1 MFTYLKE
8 VFALHVKEQL
18 LNLKPYQPGKP
29 IEEVKKEFN
38 LSKVVKLASNENPYG
53 CSPKAKQAIVDELEQ
68 LAIYPDGYS
77 ALLRTKLADHLGVQE
92 EQLIFGN
99 GSDEIVQIICRALLN
114 QETNTVMAAPTFPQY
129 KHNAVIEGAQIREV
143 PLVEGHHDLDAML
156 KQIDEKTTVVWVCT
170 PNNPTGTY
178 INRENLLDF
187 INKVPKHVLIVVDE
201 AYFEYVVADDY
212 PQTIEWINDYPNLMI
227 LRTFSKAYGL
237 AALRVGYGIGNTELI
252 RKIEPAR
259 EPFNTSRV
267 AQAAAIAALD
277 DAEFVAECRE
287 KNKKGLKQFYDFCE
301 ELGLEYY
308 QSEGNFILINFN
320 RDSDEVFQALLKKG
334 YIVRSGNALGFPTH
348 LRITVGNTEQNAEII
363 EALKDFVQ

>member
-1 MFTYLKE
+1 MFTFKKE
-8 VFALHVKEQL
+8 VFVLHVKEQL

-77 ALLRTKLADHLGVQE
+77 AQLRTKLADHLGVKE

-114 QETNTVMAAPTFPQY
+114 QETNTVMATPTFPQY
-129 KHNAVIEGAQIREV
+129 KHNAVIEGAQIKEV
-143 PLVEGHHDLDAML
+143 PLVEGHHDLDTML
-156 KQIDEKTTVVWVCT
+156 DQIDEKTTVVWVCT

-178 INRENLLDF
+178 VTRDSLLDF
-187 INKVPKHVLIVVDE
+187 VNKVPKHVLIVVDE

-212 PQTIEWINDYPNLMI
+212 PQTVEWINDFPNMMI

-237 AALRVGYGIGNTELI
+237 AALRVGYGIGNAELI

-267 AQAAAIAALD
+267 GQVAALAALD
-277 DAEFVAECRE
+277 DAEFVAECSV
-287 KNKKGLKQFYDFCE
+287 KNKKGLKQFYEFCE
-301 ELGLEYY
+301 EQGLEYY
-308 QSEGNFILINFN
+308 QSEGNFILIDFKI
-320 RDSDEVFQALLKKG
+320 DSDEVFQALLKKG
-334 YIVRSGNALGFPTH
+334 YIVRSGKALGFPTH
-348 LRITVGNTEQNAEII
+348 LRITVGNTQQNEEII
-363 EALKDFVQ
+363 EALRDFVQ

>member
-1 MFTYLKE
+1 M
-8 VFALHVKEQL
+8 HVKEQL

-29 IEEVKKEFN
+29 IEEVKREYN

-77 ALLRTKLADHLGVQE
+77 ALLRTKLSGHLDVKE
-92 EQLIFGN
+92 EELIFGN
-99 GSDEIVQIICRALLN
+99 GSDEVVQIICRALLN
-114 QETNTVMAAPTFPQY
+114 QKTNTVMATPTFPQY
-129 KHNAVIEGAQIREV
+129 KHNAIIEGAEIREV
-143 PLVEGHHDLDAML
+143 PLVNGQHDLDAML
-156 KQIDEKTTVVWVCT
+156 TQIDQNTTVVWVCT

-178 INRENLLDF
+178 VNSEKLLSF
-187 INKVPKHVLIVVDE
+187 VSKVPKHVLIVVDE
-201 AYFEYVVADDY
+201 AYYEYVVAEDF
-212 PQTIEWINDYPNLMI
+212 PQTTELINDYPNLMI

-237 AALRVGYGIGNTELI
+237 AALRIGYGIGNSELI

-267 AQAAAIAALD
+267 AQAAAMAALD
-277 DAEFVAECRE
+277 DAEFVTECSV
-287 KNKKGLKQFYDFCE
+287 KNKEGLKQFYNFCE

-308 QSEGNFILINFN
+308 PSEGNFILINFK

-348 LRITVGNTEQNAEII
+348 LRITVGDQQQNEEII